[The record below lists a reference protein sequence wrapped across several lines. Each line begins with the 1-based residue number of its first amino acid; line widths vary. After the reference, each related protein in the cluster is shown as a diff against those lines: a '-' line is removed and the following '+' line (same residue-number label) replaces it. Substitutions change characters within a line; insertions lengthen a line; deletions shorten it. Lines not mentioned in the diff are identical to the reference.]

1 MLSSASLVV
10 QQFAGITTE
19 PILVDPVATAGCSQA
34 TSGAGLLVIGLSD
47 RWREEGLGELRAA
60 IAKAAPAPILFVR
73 RGTRPGALAP
83 RTADVTRFSWSY
95 AGPEAVDSYSGPM
108 PQNFGRVKML
118 MLRRWRDN

>member
-10 QQFAGITTE
+10 QQFAGIRTE
-19 PILVDPVATAGCSQA
+19 SILVDLRTGGFCQA
-34 TSGAGLLVIGLSD
+34 TEGAGLLVIGLSD

-83 RTADVTRFSWSY
+83 RGADVTRFSWSY
-95 AGPEAVDSYSGPM
+95 AGPRQG
-108 PQNFGRVKML
+108 
-118 MLRRWRDN
+118 